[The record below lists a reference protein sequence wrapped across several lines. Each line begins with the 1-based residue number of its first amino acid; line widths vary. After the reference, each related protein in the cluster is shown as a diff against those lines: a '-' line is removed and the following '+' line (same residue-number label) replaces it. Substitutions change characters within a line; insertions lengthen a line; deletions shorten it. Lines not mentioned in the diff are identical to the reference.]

1 VFVCFSLF
9 FSQVL
14 DRDPLDFLRWLW
26 VSKKVWI
33 WPWIQL
39 YQSYYSRIRNLISCR
54 YVWCVWRS
62 PILIFNFFIDPHPL
76 LDSDPGLLCM
86 KAWKVTSS

>member
-54 YVWCVWRS
+54 YV
-62 PILIFNFFIDPHPL
+62 FIDPHPL